1 MCFPCGKRSASP
13 PPLPL
18 SRPTHSDANTLIIGA
33 QGRSTAVT
41 LTGDSLLVQRNS
53 DKRWPRVESNVHHVL
68 WAELKGGLFNLSFL
82 ARRNAK
88 SPLALVHVSG
98 SVRMDEVEHAALFA
112 TRLMDKAYAGVKRH
126 KKLKIL
132 INPKSGPG
140 NAIAHFN
147 ERIEPVFHAAR
158 CIVDSTFTSYG
169 GHAREL
175 MRELDLDQY
184 DAVVVVSGDG
194 SIHEVINGFAE
205 HRDPERAF
213 RIPIAPVPSG
223 SGNGLSLN
231 ILGMQDGYDV
241 SAGALNA
248 IKGRPMHIDLMS
260 VAQNGHR
267 TFSFLSQTVGLF
279 ADLDL
284 GTEWMRCLG
293 ATRFVLG
300 YIFGVLRKTR
310 CPVQLSLKVVE
321 SDKRKMVQDL
331 NAYRANA
338 KAQYSQH
345 SSLPP
350 SSPAPTPW
358 TATTGYESTI
368 GGTTVNSTT
377 PLEPKRPS
385 VVSEPDADGWVTFM
399 KPLSFVYA
407 GKGSYVSKDL
417 MQFPVSIPDDGLL
430 DVVAQELST
439 RKVMIDAMAGSESGD
454 QFWMDTQHYFRATA
468 YRVEPY
474 KANGCFSVDGESYPF
489 ASFEVECHR
498 GLATVLSPCGYYQA
512 EFHLPED
519 APRK

>member
-1 MCFPCGKRSASP
+1 MTA
-13 PPLPL
+13 
-18 SRPTHSDANTLIIGA
+18 HSDANTLIVGA

-41 LTGDSLLVQRNS
+41 LTGDSLLVQRNA
-53 DKRWPRVESNVHHVL
+53 DKRWPRVESNAYHVL

-82 ARRNAK
+82 ARRSVE

-98 SVRMDEVEHAALFA
+98 NVRIDALERAASFA
-112 TRLMDKAYAGVKRH
+112 TRLMDKAYAGLKRH
-126 KKLKIL
+126 KKLKVL
-132 INPKSGPG
+132 VNPKSGPG
-140 NAIAHFN
+140 NGIAHYN

-169 GHAREL
+169 GHAQEL

-184 DAVVVVSGDG
+184 DAIVVVSGDG

-205 HRDPERAF
+205 HRDPEQAF

-231 ILGMQDGYDV
+231 ILGVQDGYDV
-241 SAGALNA
+241 YAGALNA

-260 VAQNGHR
+260 VTQNGQR
-267 TFSFLSQTVGLF
+267 SFSFMSQTVGLF

-293 ATRFVLG
+293 SQRFVLG
-300 YIFGVLRKTR
+300 YIFGILRKTR

-321 SDKRKMVQDL
+321 SDKRKMAQDL
-331 NAYRANA
+331 NTYRASA
-338 KAQYSQH
+338 KAQYAQH
-345 SSLPP
+345 SPISP
-350 SSPAPTPW
+350 SAQAPTPW
-358 TATTGYESTI
+358 TATSGYASTI

-385 VVSEPDADGWVTFM
+385 PVSELDADGWVTFT
-399 KPLSFVYA
+399 KPLSYVYA
-407 GKGSYVSKDL
+407 GKGPYVSKDL
-417 MQFPVSIPDDGLL
+417 MQFPVSIPDDGLI
-430 DVVAQELST
+430 DVVAQELTT
-439 RKVMIDAMAGSESGD
+439 RKAMIDAMEGSEHGD
-454 QFWMDTQHYFRATA
+454 QYWMDTQHYFRAAA
-468 YRVEPY
+468 YRIEPY
-474 KANGCFSVDGESYPF
+474 KASGCFSVDGEGYPF

-498 GLATVLSPCGYYQA
+498 GMATVLSPYGYYQA
-512 EFHLPED
+512 EFYLPED